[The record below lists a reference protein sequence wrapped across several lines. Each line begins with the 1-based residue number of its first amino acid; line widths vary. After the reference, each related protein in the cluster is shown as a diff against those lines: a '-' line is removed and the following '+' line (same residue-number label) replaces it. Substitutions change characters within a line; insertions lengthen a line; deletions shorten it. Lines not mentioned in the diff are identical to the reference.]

1 MIHHKNLAVLDT
13 NGLVWNVGL
22 FIEEKPRAS
31 GQVKLHRAKNMGLGG
46 RENYLGL
53 THGGGLSGSS
63 WATGTGDHLIRRM
76 GHLGGEA
83 TGQVSEASEWGSHPD
98 TKGGPTN
105 RQDCGSGQ
113 VLRSSWAC
121 DPREHLEVMVVGGAG
136 AL

>member
-1 MIHHKNLAVLDT
+1 MRKSKELYLFQRKSGDHKQLGLLDT
-13 NGLVWNVGL
+13 NGLSGDVGL

-31 GQVKLHRAKNMGLGG
+31 GQVKLHGAKNMGLGG

-83 TGQVSEASEWGSHPD
+83 TGQVSEATSEWGQP
-98 TKGGPTN
+98 P
-105 RQDCGSGQ
+105 
-113 VLRSSWAC
+113 
-121 DPREHLEVMVVGGAG
+121 
-136 AL
+136 